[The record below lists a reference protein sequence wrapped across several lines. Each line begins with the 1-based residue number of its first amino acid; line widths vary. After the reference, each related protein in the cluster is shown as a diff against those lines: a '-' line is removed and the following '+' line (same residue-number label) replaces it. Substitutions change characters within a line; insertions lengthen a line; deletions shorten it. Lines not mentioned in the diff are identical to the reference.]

1 MTPLEAPELAELYE
15 RTLGIIEERLLPAMT
30 RANRAGELEA
40 LLRLLGVEDLL
51 GDDGAVDLRP
61 KRVLVLGNSE
71 VKVQKLRS
79 IVHHAGGSPSLFDF
93 ALGYSELKHYNFAS
107 LRGSD
112 KYQAILVGP
121 LPHST
126 PGKLDSSSA
135 VAEMESHPDLYP
147 PVYRLFDSTGLKI
160 TNNSFRRAVE
170 ELLAATQRINAH
182 SSHL

>member
-1 MTPLEAPELAELYE
+1 M
-15 RTLGIIEERLLPAMT
+15 EERLLPAMG
-30 RANRAGELEA
+30 RANRTGELET
-40 LLRLLGVEDLL
+40 LLRLLGVEDLI

-61 KRVLVLGNSE
+61 KRVLVLGDSE

-79 IVHHAGGSPSLFDF
+79 IVRHAGGDPSLFDF
-93 ALGYSELKHYNFAS
+93 ALGYGELKHYNFAS

-112 KYQAILVGP
+112 KYQAVLVGP

-126 PGKLDSSSA
+126 PGKLDASSA

-170 ELLAATQRINAH
+170 ELLASAHRSNACT
-182 SSHL
+182 SRL